1 MFRPILAALVSAFAM
16 FSLAGLFTGVLA
28 RSFIASNVDPTLL
41 RPTPNL
47 PLIFLGYLLL
57 ATVMTVLYRRVAL
70 PVASPALAGF
80 KMGLL
85 TAVAWLMPYS
95 LVLFGVYRFPYSA
108 LPLDF
113 AWAFVEQG
121 VGGLLI
127 GLILGHGRRNA

>member
-1 MFRPILAALVSAFAM
+1 MLRPILAVLISALAM
-16 FSLAGLFTGVLA
+16 FGLAGLFTGVLA
-28 RSFIASNVDPTLL
+28 RSFIASNVDPSLL

-57 ATVMTVLYRRVAL
+57 GAVMTLLYRRFAL
-70 PVASPALAGF
+70 PTSRPALSGF

-85 TAVAWLMPYS
+85 TSVAWLMPYS

-113 AWAFVEQG
+113 AWAVVEQG
-121 VGGLLI
+121 IGGLLV
-127 GLILGHGRRNA
+127 GLILGRGREDA